1 MRTTLPRAA
10 GLAAILVLTIVGR
23 AWALAGDLDGAYG
36 GGDGIVTEQF
46 DTGKTFGLGVAIQT
60 DGRAVVAGYSWAGSQ
75 TNMAVARYTTGGVLD
90 SAFGGGDGKVTID
103 FSIFGIPRD
112 DVAWA
117 VVIQPDG
124 KIVVAGTSAGR
135 FAVARLHAGGT
146 LDLTFSGDGKVR
158 TDLLGADDFGNDVVL
173 QPDGKIVVGGR
184 SGGDVAIVR
193 YLSDGTADSSFSGDG
208 EAYVPFGWFGN
219 AVALSGTRILVAGSS
234 NDGDDFFLARLTRG
248 GVLDTRF
255 GGGDGWVET
264 DFSGGHD
271 SAHDLAVQADGRI
284 VLAGEASVAGDPDFA
299 LASYSAGGAL
309 DSTFSGD
316 GKKTT
321 DVLGDPDL
329 CGAMAIQADGNY
341 VVVGRA
347 ETPDAGPDDQLAVVR
362 YKPGGGLDTSFG
374 GDGKVTT
381 DFPSTIVSGN
391 DVAIQANGKIV
402 VVGSSSSAWL
412 VARYLAA

>member
-117 VVIQPDG
+117 VVI
-124 KIVVAGTSAGR
+124 
-135 FAVARLHAGGT
+135 
-146 LDLTFSGDGKVR
+146 
-158 TDLLGADDFGNDVVL
+158 

-299 LASYSAGGAL
+299 LARYSAGGAL